1 MRNVLT
7 AWQFPYTRFTFL
19 VKFERSSVMT
29 NFSSLLRQHREA
41 AGWTQK
47 ELAVHLGKSE
57 SYISLLEG
65 GARLPSEVTVRMLAR
80 LLGADEQEWAF
91 LACAAREIQRI
102 YQRYPAQT
110 SLLLIELE
118 QRHAQW
124 SQNSKI
130 TNDPVTLIQIGIDSK
145 SGVTEVP

>member
-1 MRNVLT
+1 MT
-7 AWQFPYTRFTFL
+7 DFP
-19 VKFERSSVMT
+19 
-29 NFSSLLRQHREA
+29 SLLKQHREA

-65 GARLPSEVTVRMLAR
+65 GTRLPSEVTVRMLAR

-102 YQRYPAQT
+102 YQPYPAQT

-118 QRHAQW
+118 RRNAQAN
-124 SQNSKI
+124 QNSET
-130 TNDPVTLIQIGIDSK
+130 TNNPVTLIQIGIDSK